1 MLRRLWQ
8 SAMIGLARSQRLKAW
23 IQENRTAAAMMQR
36 YVAGGTAE
44 DAVATARDLAAKGIS
59 VSLFY
64 LGEYVETRE
73 GIDEAVREK
82 LAAVKALSD
91 AGLDIH
97 VSVDPTQIG
106 LGFSSD
112 LMAENARTIGKALAD
127 AARGPGR
134 HCLMLD
140 MEDHTT
146 IDATLAL
153 HDDLAKGGVP
163 VAVTMQAYLKRT
175 ESDLQ
180 ARIRPGGMVRLVKGA
195 FVAGP
200 EIAHVGNAA
209 IKENSRRL
217 IDLMLSEKARDCGFY
232 PVIATHDDRLQD
244 YAIARAEGQ
253 RLGPR
258 HLRVRN
264 ALRRQ
269 TQARRNPRHPR
280 PPHPPLH
287 PLRPR
292 LVALRHPPHRREP
305 GEPAAA
311 GAVGCERVGR
321 TGGYSSC
328 ALRSPTSRKCGRA
341 DSVAVTVRAGGI
353 TCGRAIP
360 SAFSIHGW
368 R

>member
-8 SAMIGLARSQRLKAW
+8 SAMIGLARSSSLKGW
-23 IQENRTAAAMMQR
+23 IQKNRTAAAMMQR
-36 YVAGGTAE
+36 YVAGGTAK

-82 LAAVKALSD
+82 LSAIKALSE

-106 LGFSSD
+106 LGVSSD
-112 LMAENARTIGKALAD
+112 LMTENARVIGKALAN

-146 IDATLAL
+146 VDATLAL
-153 HDDLAKGGVP
+153 HDDLAADGVP

-175 ESDLQ
+175 EADLA

-217 IDLMLSEKARDCGFY
+217 IDLMLSEKARDRGFY
-232 PVIATHDDRLQD
+232 PVIATHDDRLQA
-244 YAIARAEGQ
+244 YAIERAEANGWALDAYEFEMLFGVRTKLAETLAASGHRI
-253 RLGPR
+253 RLYTPFGRDWWPYGIR
-258 HLRVRN
+258 RIGENPASLPLLVR
-264 ALRRQ
+264 
-269 TQARRNPRHPR
+269 
-280 PPHPPLH
+280 
-287 PLRPR
+287 
-292 LVALRHPPHRREP
+292 
-305 GEPAAA
+305 
-311 GAVGCERVGR
+311 
-321 TGGYSSC
+321 
-328 ALRSPTSRKCGRA
+328 
-341 DSVAVTVRAGGI
+341 SVVSG
-353 TCGRAIP
+353 
-360 SAFSIHGW
+360 
-368 R
+368 